1 MLTKKQIQNY
11 NEEGFI
17 VLDQIIE
24 KELIEKVKNQAATLV
39 DQWGDKWVNKC
50 VEQGDEDNAPN
61 IFTTKD
67 NDRSGDNYF
76 LESAEK
82 IRCFFEEE
90 AFSKEGKLVQERA
103 LSINKIGHALHE
115 IDPVFEEFSHQRILG
130 DIAED
135 LGIKHPQIRQSMYIF
150 KQPRIGGEVNW
161 HQDASFFFTKP
172 QSVVTFWFAI
182 EDATLNNGC
191 LWVEPKGH
199 KGPLRERFNLNGQ
212 TTTMVSLDNTPWP
225 TKICGQ
231 SVEVKAGSLV
241 IFHGFLPH
249 YSAPNRSTRSRQA
262 FTLHV
267 TDGACE
273 YAEENWLQSRTLP
286 LRGFNR

>member
-1 MLTKKQIQNY
+1 MLNKNQILNY
-11 NEEGFI
+11 KEQGFI
-17 VLDQIIE
+17 VLDQVIDVAQI
-24 KELIEKVKNQAATLV
+24 KKIKDRAATI
-39 DQWGDKWVNKC
+39 
-50 VEQGDEDNAPN
+50 VEQWVEDSPSH

-67 NDRSGDNYF
+67 NDRSGDTYF
-76 LESAEK
+76 LESAER

-90 AFSKEGKLVQERA
+90 AFSKTGKLVQDRA

-115 IDPVFEEFSHQRILG
+115 LDPVFEEFSHQSILG

-135 LGIKHPQIRQSMYIF
+135 LGLKQPQIRQSMYIF

-161 HQDASFFFTKP
+161 HQDASFFFTQP
-172 QSVVTFWFAI
+172 LSVVTFWFAI

-199 KGPLRERFNLNGQ
+199 NGPLRERFSLDDK
-212 TTTMVSLDNTPWP
+212 TTSMTTLDNTPWP
-225 TKICGQ
+225 TVTGGQ

-241 IFHGFLPH
+241 VFHGLLPH

-267 TDGACE
+267 TDGKTE
-273 YAEENWLQSRTLP
+273 YAKDNWLQSRTLP
-286 LRGFNR
+286 LRGFNRSTE